1 MEKVEVKLWVK
12 GECGKS
18 AICCENK
25 DDLSLSRQ
33 QPTTCQGPAPHPR
46 LSCVRVTTQLTAV

>member
-12 GECGKS
+12 GECGRI

-33 QPTTCQGPAPHPR
+33 QPTTCQGPARPTPV
-46 LSCVRVTTQLTAV
+46 CRV